1 MTKSIIN
8 KKYRISI
15 DTSTIMGK
23 IERTTLDVWGWDV
36 MDVLKHSKHGE
47 LLDGNNEK
55 IFNSN
60 SILKLKWRYD
70 KYNKNIIH
78 YDFYIKLFNK
88 YIYLHKLRYDTLHVD
103 KRSNI
108 TGKAFAFDT
117 PIFDFRLDKV

>member
-88 YIYLHKLRYDTLHVD
+88 YIYLHKLRYDTMYVD
-103 KRSNI
+103 KHSNI
-108 TGKAFAFDT
+108 IGKGFAFDT